1 MKNNE
6 QQSIIAI
13 VLKSIIY
20 MCVPILVILLL
31 ITPVPKAS
39 CPDIC
44 ISSEV
49 KMTYI
54 LIIIILAL
62 VSASSI
68 ILLIIKISRQLH
80 RTMNIPD
87 SEFSIEILK
96 DEIKTATEEY
106 NRAIYSNHLKEM
118 SDVCKNLETHYLD
131 KNKYSLLRTEIS
143 YIFGSIF
150 FHISKLAIDNLS
162 EDDYLFCALSILK
175 YSQKEI
181 ELITRWSSS
190 AIKSRRYHLKK
201 KIPNELYQI
210 LFK

>member
-1 MKNNE
+1 M
-6 QQSIIAI
+6 AD
-13 VLKSIIY
+13 V
-20 MCVPILVILLL
+20 
-31 ITPVPKAS
+31 
-39 CPDIC
+39 
-44 ISSEV
+44 
-49 KMTYI
+49 
-54 LIIIILAL
+54 
-62 VSASSI
+62 
-68 ILLIIKISRQLH
+68 
-80 RTMNIPD
+80 
-87 SEFSIEILK
+87 
-96 DEIKTATEEY
+96 IKTATEEY
-106 NRAIYSNHLKEM
+106 NRAISSNHLKEM

>member
-1 MKNNE
+1 M
-6 QQSIIAI
+6 
-13 VLKSIIY
+13 VLKGIIY

-31 ITPVPKAS
+31 ITPAPKAS

-49 KMTYI
+49 KVTYI
-54 LIIIILAL
+54 LIIILLAL

-68 ILLIIKISRQLH
+68 ILLIIKIRQLH

-106 NRAIYSNHLKEM
+106 NRAISSNHLKEM
-118 SDVCKNLETHYLD
+118 SDVCKNLETHCLD

-162 EDDYLFCALSILK
+162 EDDYLFRAPSILK